1 MDTEALHTAP
11 NREAREAVCGKTLV
25 KEENTLSG
33 MSRCGW
39 DTHFLGHV
47 LVGHIQGW
55 DKCRETGNRALVAAH
70 LTVSYGILL
79 GHIEFDRQNLS

>member
-1 MDTEALHTAP
+1 MS
-11 NREAREAVCGKTLV
+11 GKTLV

-33 MSRCGW
+33 MSRYGR

-55 DKCRETGNRALVAAH
+55 DKCRETGNLALVPAH
-70 LTVSYGILL
+70 LTVSDGI
-79 GHIEFDRQNLS
+79 